1 MVDRFPNYI
10 HATVTQPSADAFG
23 TLAIPT
29 PRSSVAGGT
38 IVKELLWIDFNFAG
52 VTLNAGGESVI
63 MQLVQGTTP
72 TAILTFDDS
81 QVIAQKN
88 LIMRLL
94 TSGAVLTTDPYR
106 FDLQGKA
113 GFGFLFAGE
122 TLHLSV
128 DSTATGVASTL
139 QAKIAY
145 RDVRV
150 TIEELNGLVIS
161 LLGG

>member
-10 HATVTQPSADAFG
+10 HASIVEGGADTFA

-38 IVKELLWIDFNFAG
+38 IVKELLWIDFDFTT
-52 VTLNAGGESVI
+52 TLNAAGESIVG
-63 MQLVQGTTP
+63 QLIQGTTP

-81 QVIAQKN
+81 QVIAQKT
-88 LIMRLL
+88 LAVRLL
-94 TSGAVLTTDPYR
+94 TSGMDITESPFR
-106 FDLQGKA
+106 FNLQGSA

-139 QAKIAY
+139 RAKIAY

-150 TIEELNGLVIS
+150 SIEELNGLVIS

>member
-10 HATVTQPSADAFG
+10 HVVVQQSAADTFT

-29 PRSSVAGGT
+29 PRPTVAGGT
-38 IVKELLWIDFNFAG
+38 IVKELLWIDMDFQTTFNA
-52 VTLNAGGESVI
+52 AGESTTG
-63 MQLVQGTTP
+63 QLVQGTTP
-72 TAILTFDDS
+72 TALLTYDDS
-81 QVIAQKN
+81 QVIAQISMDLK
-88 LIMRLL
+88 
-94 TSGAVLTTDPYR
+94 VVTTGGGPVIQPIRYNMQDS
-106 FDLQGKA
+106 A

-122 TLHLSV
+122 TLHLSS
-128 DSTATGVASTL
+128 DSTATGVVNVL
-139 QAKIAY
+139 RAKIAY